1 MTLAFMI
8 MSSMTMMTLKVCSDR
23 IVIEGSPDGKSG
35 TPTFVK
41 SVVCYTHKC
50 DFWKLILIE
59 LADVIKFFKNRMS
72 DFLLAK
78 SKNQSDGQ
86 AYECYHVLILNK

>member
-23 IVIEGSPDGKSG
+23 IVIEGSPDGKSD

-50 DFWKLILIE
+50 DFEKLRKTE
-59 LADVIKFFKNRMS
+59 LADIIKIFQKQ
-72 DFLLAK
+72 D
-78 SKNQSDGQ
+78 
-86 AYECYHVLILNK
+86 E

>member
-50 DFWKLILIE
+50 DFEKLSKTE
-59 LADVIKFFKNRMS
+59 LADILIFFKNRMS

-78 SKNQSDGQ
+78 SKKHSGG
-86 AYECYHVLILNK
+86 

>member
-8 MSSMTMMTLKVCSDR
+8 MSSMTMMTLKIYSVK

-50 DFWKLILIE
+50 DFEKRRQI
-59 LADVIKFFKNRMS
+59 
-72 DFLLAK
+72 
-78 SKNQSDGQ
+78 
-86 AYECYHVLILNK
+86 

>member
-35 TPTFVK
+35 TPTFAK

-50 DFWKLILIE
+50 DFEKLSKTE
-59 LADVIKFFKNRMS
+59 LADIIKIFQKQ
-72 DFLLAK
+72 D
-78 SKNQSDGQ
+78 
-86 AYECYHVLILNK
+86 E

>member
-1 MTLAFMI
+1 MTV
-8 MSSMTMMTLKVCSDR
+8 KVRIIR

-50 DFWKLILIE
+50 DFEKESKFHKLNFQKKNKQTNKHMS
-59 LADVIKFFKNRMS
+59 VITF
-72 DFLLAK
+72 
-78 SKNQSDGQ
+78 
-86 AYECYHVLILNK
+86 

>member
-8 MSSMTMMTLKVCSDR
+8 MSSMTMMTLKIYSVR
-23 IVIEGSPDGKSG
+23 IGIEGSPDGKSG

-50 DFWKLILIE
+50 DFEKRRQI
-59 LADVIKFFKNRMS
+59 
-72 DFLLAK
+72 
-78 SKNQSDGQ
+78 
-86 AYECYHVLILNK
+86 

>member
-8 MSSMTMMTLKVCSDR
+8 MSSMTMMTLKIYSVK

-50 DFWKLILIE
+50 DFEKMEVLSY
-59 LADVIKFFKNRMS
+59 DDTSNF
-72 DFLLAK
+72 
-78 SKNQSDGQ
+78 SKG
-86 AYECYHVLILNK
+86 EC

>member
-50 DFWKLILIE
+50 DFEKLSKTE
-59 LADVIKFFKNRMS
+59 LADILIFFKNRMS

-78 SKNQSDGQ
+78 SKKHSDG
-86 AYECYHVLILNK
+86 

>member
-41 SVVCYTHKC
+41 SVVCFTLKC
-50 DFWKLILIE
+50 DFEKLSKTE
-59 LADVIKFFKNRMS
+59 LADIIKIFQK
-72 DFLLAK
+72 
-78 SKNQSDGQ
+78 
-86 AYECYHVLILNK
+86 

>member
-8 MSSMTMMTLKVCSDR
+8 MSSMTMMTLKICSDR

-41 SVVCYTHKC
+41 SVVCYYTHKC
-50 DFWKLILIE
+50 DF
-59 LADVIKFFKNRMS
+59 
-72 DFLLAK
+72 
-78 SKNQSDGQ
+78 
-86 AYECYHVLILNK
+86 

>member
-23 IVIEGSPDGKSG
+23 IDIEGSPDGKSG

-50 DFWKLILIE
+50 DFEKLSKTE
-59 LADVIKFFKNRMS
+59 LADIIKIFQK
-72 DFLLAK
+72 
-78 SKNQSDGQ
+78 
-86 AYECYHVLILNK
+86 

>member
-50 DFWKLILIE
+50 DFWKLSKTE
-59 LADVIKFFKNRMS
+59 LADILIFFKNRMS

-78 SKNQSDGQ
+78 SKKHSGG
-86 AYECYHVLILNK
+86 

>member
-8 MSSMTMMTLKVCSDR
+8 MSSMTMMTLKIYSVR
-23 IVIEGSPDGKSG
+23 IVIEGSPEGKSG

-50 DFWKLILIE
+50 DFEK
-59 LADVIKFFKNRMS
+59 RM
-72 DFLLAK
+72 
-78 SKNQSDGQ
+78 Q
-86 AYECYHVLILNK
+86 I

>member
-8 MSSMTMMTLKVCSDR
+8 MSSMTMMTLKICSDR

-41 SVVCYTHKC
+41 SVVCYTHEVTHESWTIFYATCSKS
-50 DFWKLILIE
+50 IL
-59 LADVIKFFKNRMS
+59 
-72 DFLLAK
+72 
-78 SKNQSDGQ
+78 
-86 AYECYHVLILNK
+86 Y

>member
-8 MSSMTMMTLKVCSDR
+8 MSSMTIMTLKIYSDR
-23 IVIEGSPDGKSG
+23 VVIGGSPEGTSG

-50 DFWKLILIE
+50 VFEKWSRI
-59 LADVIKFFKNRMS
+59 
-72 DFLLAK
+72 
-78 SKNQSDGQ
+78 
-86 AYECYHVLILNK
+86 

>member
-8 MSSMTMMTLKVCSDR
+8 MSSMTMMTLILYSDW

-50 DFWKLILIE
+50 DFWKWAEFE
-59 LADVIKFFKNRMS
+59 LAYIIIFSKNRMS
-72 DFLLAK
+72 DFSLAK
-78 SKNQSDGQ
+78 SKNQSDG
-86 AYECYHVLILNK
+86 

>member
-1 MTLAFMI
+1 MKLQRLAKNDI
-8 MSSMTMMTLKVCSDR
+8 RIYDNVINDDDDAKYLYSVG

-50 DFWKLILIE
+50 DF
-59 LADVIKFFKNRMS
+59 
-72 DFLLAK
+72 
-78 SKNQSDGQ
+78 
-86 AYECYHVLILNK
+86 

>member
-8 MSSMTMMTLKVCSDR
+8 MSSMTMMTLKIYRDR
-23 IVIEGSPDGKSG
+23 VVIGGSPEGTSG

-50 DFWKLILIE
+50 DF
-59 LADVIKFFKNRMS
+59 
-72 DFLLAK
+72 
-78 SKNQSDGQ
+78 
-86 AYECYHVLILNK
+86 

>member
-8 MSSMTMMTLKVCSDR
+8 MSSMTMMTLKICSDR

-50 DFWKLILIE
+50 VFE
-59 LADVIKFFKNRMS
+59 KF
-72 DFLLAK
+72 
-78 SKNQSDGQ
+78 
-86 AYECYHVLILNK
+86 

>member
-8 MSSMTMMTLKVCSDR
+8 MSSMTMMTLKICSDR
-23 IVIEGSPDGKSG
+23 IVIEGSPEGTSG

-50 DFWKLILIE
+50 DF
-59 LADVIKFFKNRMS
+59 
-72 DFLLAK
+72 
-78 SKNQSDGQ
+78 
-86 AYECYHVLILNK
+86 

>member
-50 DFWKLILIE
+50 DFEKLSKPE
-59 LADVIKFFKNRMS
+59 LADIIKIFQKQ
-72 DFLLAK
+72 D
-78 SKNQSDGQ
+78 
-86 AYECYHVLILNK
+86 E

>member
-8 MSSMTMMTLKVCSDR
+8 MSSMTMMTLKICSDR

-50 DFWKLILIE
+50 VTLINAIFE
-59 LADVIKFFKNRMS
+59 N
-72 DFLLAK
+72 
-78 SKNQSDGQ
+78 
-86 AYECYHVLILNK
+86 

>member
-8 MSSMTMMTLKVCSDR
+8 MSSMTIMTLNLYSVG

-50 DFWKLILIE
+50 DFWKWAKFE
-59 LADVIKFFKNRMS
+59 LAYIIIFFKNRMS

-78 SKNQSDGQ
+78 SKNQSDG
-86 AYECYHVLILNK
+86 

>member
-1 MTLAFMI
+1 MTLALMI

-50 DFWKLILIE
+50 DFEKLSKTE
-59 LADVIKFFKNRMS
+59 LADIIKIFQK
-72 DFLLAK
+72 
-78 SKNQSDGQ
+78 
-86 AYECYHVLILNK
+86 